1 MLNAN
6 TMGSSIT
13 VTNATFAADV
23 LEQSHQKPVLV
34 DFYAHWCGP
43 CQMLKPMLEKLVL
56 EYDFV
61 LAKVDIDEDPELAS
75 TYGVEGVPDVKLF
88 SQGEIK
94 DVFVGALPEPQLRDF
109 LAKHDLKS
117 DVDRG
122 LDQMK
127 AAIAAGDLTSA
138 KDQMGDLL
146 DRYPQTPKLLIEAA
160 KFLVR
165 VDHFDPIEQF
175 LAGIQASDQPYFEQA
190 QAVRALV
197 QFKQILQE
205 PTEGELAERYA
216 QACRDT
222 LTEAYEPA
230 LQGFLN
236 IVNSDRNYRNDGAR
250 KAMLTVFSLLGNEH
264 PLTVN
269 YRKQLMMALY

>member
-1 MLNAN
+1 
-6 TMGSSIT
+6 MGSSIT

-43 CQMLKPMLEKLVL
+43 CQMLKPMLEKLVP

-61 LAKVDIDEDPELAS
+61 LAKVDIDENPELAS

-88 SQGEIK
+88 SQGEVK
-94 DVFVGALPEPQLRDF
+94 DAFVGALPEPQLRAF

-127 AAIAAGDLTSA
+127 IAIAAGELESA
-138 KDQMGDLL
+138 KEQMGDLL
-146 DRYPQTPKLLIEAA
+146 DRYPQEPKLLLEAA
-160 KFLVR
+160 KFLIR
-165 VDHFDPIEQF
+165 VDHVEPIEQF
-175 LAGIQASDQPYFEQA
+175 LAGIQAADKPYFEQA

-197 QFKQILQE
+197 EFKQILKE
-205 PTEGELAERYA
+205 PTDGDVAARYT

-230 LQGFLN
+230 LQGFLA

-250 KAMLTVFSLLGNEH
+250 KAMLTVFNLLGNDH